1 MSRYG
6 TRRERTESVLCFEG
20 YTAIELETEKDNIP
34 AEFMQHAKPQTNPIM
49 A

>member
-6 TRRERTESVLCFEG
+6 MRTEGTDSVLCFEG

-34 AEFMQHAKPQTNPIM
+34 AEFMQRAKPQTNPIM